1 MFVGGGTKRQAA
13 GTGCPRAGAEGLHPD
28 PEASGISPDE
38 GTVHP
43 VLWPRLDAHRQEG
56 PRGEN
61 ARQLNDRSSRA
72 INSSKPVSAAIPQGH
87 LTAMSEPKD
96 SARAALTTVTQQ
108 GNANPG
114 KKSGRPRKTVGQ
126 PAKKTIE
133 IALEAHLFDALEK
146 RRKSDGVTRTAFI
159 NAALFSVLQGVRR
172 PAQQSA
178 VDIVAIDLARIF
190 QVVVGSEKLILAAR
204 DPSGRP
210 TLRPADELV
219 RTFVVQVWASNLS
232 RLREQLALHL
242 DGLRTRSSNRK
253 GDTK

>member
-1 MFVGGGTKRQAA
+1 M
-13 GTGCPRAGAEGLHPD
+13 
-28 PEASGISPDE
+28 
-38 GTVHP
+38 
-43 VLWPRLDAHRQEG
+43 
-56 PRGEN
+56 
-61 ARQLNDRSSRA
+61 
-72 INSSKPVSAAIPQGH
+72 
-87 LTAMSEPKD
+87 
-96 SARAALTTVTQQ
+96 
-108 GNANPG
+108 
-114 KKSGRPRKTVGQ
+114 
-126 PAKKTIE
+126 
-133 IALEAHLFDALEK
+133 
-146 RRKSDGVTRTAFI
+146 TRTAFI